1 MRHVAW
7 ILCLLYAVQV
17 FAAPTDIEARS
28 QQLNALISELWEW
41 TLQQEPVYASIL
53 GDKRYNDQMASYS
66 EKTILEQQAKNKEF
80 LKRFEAIDAA
90 GLPHQDVLNRQLE
103 IRSLKED
110 IEETDLKLWQMPVNQ
125 MSGIHIWAPQLVTLL
140 SFQTVKDYDDYI
152 ARLRQLPR
160 VFEENTADMRKGMA
174 NGLMPPKF
182 LLEKVVDQTNG
193 IATQPPDKTPFAQPF
208 NNFPASFSE
217 ADKTRLKAAGM
228 AVIKDDV
235 LPAYSKFATFVKD
248 EYVPKG
254 GTEVGVWSLPNG
266 DAIYAFQ
273 VSQYTTTDK
282 TPEQIH
288 QIGLQQVA
296 EIEKQE
302 LEIANRL
309 EFKDLKSFRQAL
321 KANPKLYA
329 QSREQI
335 LDLYRQYIAQMKPQ
349 LPMLFG
355 RLPKADLTVMPVEAF
370 REKDAAGAQYVQG
383 TPDGSRPGHVEV
395 NTSDP
400 EKRMVIDFESTA
412 YHEGVPGHHLQISIA
427 QEMQGLPPFRQ
438 HAWYGAYGE
447 GWALYSERL
456 GKEVGFYQD
465 PYSDFGRLEDEVLRA
480 IRLVVDTGLHYK
492 HWTREQVVQYFHD
505 HSAIDEPNVQSETN
519 RYISWPAQALSY
531 KMGQLKIL
539 ELRARAQQQL
549 GGQFDIRE
557 FHDQVIDSG
566 ALPLDVLEEQIN
578 LWIAQKK
585 AVRTLPPSP
594 TTGLLQL
601 RGAGVSH

>member
-1 MRHVAW
+1 MLTYFRDA
-7 ILCLLYAVQV
+7 
-17 FAAPTDIEARS
+17 T
-28 QQLNALISELWEW
+28 
-41 TLQQEPVYASIL
+41 L
-53 GDKRYNDQMASYS
+53 GDKRYNDQLGSDS
-66 EKTILEQQAKNKEF
+66 EKTILEQQAKKKEF
-80 LKRFEAIDAA
+80 LNRFEAIDAT

-103 IRSLKED
+103 IRSLRED

-125 MSGIHIWAPQLVTLL
+125 MNGIHLWAPQMVTVLP
-140 SFQTVKDYDDYI
+140 FQTVKDYDDYV

-160 VFEENTADMRKGMA
+160 IFDEDTANMRKGMA
-174 NGLMPPKF
+174 SGLMPPKF
-182 LLEKVVDQTNG
+182 LLEKVVDQANG
-193 IATQPPDKTPFAQPF
+193 IATQPPDKTPFAAPF
-208 NNFPASFSE
+208 NNFPVSFSE
-217 ADKTRLKAAGM
+217 ADKIRLRAA
-228 AVIKDDV
+228 ALAAIKDDV

-248 EYVPKG
+248 EYLPKG
-254 GTEVGVWSLPNG
+254 RTEVGVWSLPNG
-266 DAIYAFQ
+266 DAIYTFQ
-273 VSQYTTTDK
+273 VRQSTTTDK

-296 EIEKQE
+296 EIEKQQ
-302 LEIANRL
+302 LEIATRL
-309 EFKDLKSFRQAL
+309 GFKDLKSFREAL

-335 LDLYRQYIAQMKPQ
+335 LDLYRQYIAQMKPE
-349 LPMLFG
+349 LPKLFG
-355 RLPKADLTVMPVEAF
+355 RLPQADLIVMPVEPF
-370 REKDAAGAQYVQG
+370 REKDASGAQYVPG

-412 YHEGVPGHHLQISIA
+412 YHEGVPGHHLQLTIA

-438 HAWYGAYGE
+438 HGFYGAYIE

-456 GKEVGFYQD
+456 GKEVGFYKD
-465 PYSDFGRLEDEVLRA
+465 PYSDYGRLEDEMLRA

-505 HSAIDEPNVQSETN
+505 HSAIDEPNVQAETN

-549 GGQFDIRE
+549 GSQFDIRE
-557 FHDQVIDSG
+557 FHDQIIDSG
-566 ALPLDVLEEQIN
+566 ALPLDVLDEQIN
-578 LWIAQKK
+578 VWIAQKK
-585 AVRTLPPSP
+585 VVAI
-594 TTGLLQL
+594 
-601 RGAGVSH
+601 AH

>member
-1 MRHVAW
+1 MRRVA
-7 ILCLLYAVQV
+7 LFFCFFYAVQV
-17 FAAPTDIEARS
+17 FAAPADSEAHRT
-28 QQLNALISELWEW
+28 QLNALISELWEW
-41 TLQQEPVYASIL
+41 NLQQDPVYASIL
-53 GDKRYNDQMASYS
+53 GDKRYNDQLGSDS
-66 EKTILEQQAKNKEF
+66 EKTILEQQAKEKEF
-80 LKRFEAIDAA
+80 LKRFEGIDAI
-90 GLPHQDVLNRQLE
+90 GLPHQDVLNRELE

-110 IEETDLKLWQMPVNQ
+110 IEGTDLKLWQMPVNQ
-125 MSGIHIWAPQLVTLL
+125 MGGIHIDAPQMVTVL

-160 VFEENTADMRKGMA
+160 IFEEDTANMRKGMA

-193 IATQPPDKTPFAQPF
+193 IAALAPDQTPFAQPF

-217 ADKTRLKAAGM
+217 ADKARLKAAGM
-228 AVIKDDV
+228 AAIKDAV
-235 LPAYSKFATFVKD
+235 LPAYSKFAAFVKD

-254 GTEVGVWSLPNG
+254 RSEVGVWSLPNG
-266 DAIYAFQ
+266 ETIYAFR
-273 VSQYTTTDK
+273 VRRSTTTDK

-296 EIEKQE
+296 EIEKQQ

-309 EFKDLKSFRQAL
+309 GFKDLKSFRESV

-335 LDLYRQYIAQMKPQ
+335 LDLYRQYIAQMKPE
-349 LPMLFG
+349 LPKLFG
-355 RLPKADLTVMPVEAF
+355 RLPKADLIVMPVEPF
-370 REKDAAGAQYVQG
+370 REKDASGAQYVPG

-412 YHEGVPGHHLQISIA
+412 YHEGVPGHHLQLTIA

-438 HAWYGAYGE
+438 HGFYGAYIE

-456 GKEVGFYQD
+456 GKEVGFYKD
-465 PYSDFGRLEDEVLRA
+465 PYSDYGRLEDEMLRA

-549 GGQFDIRE
+549 GSQFDIRE

-566 ALPLDVLEEQIN
+566 ALPLDVLDEQIN

-585 AVRTLPPSP
+585 AVAS
-594 TTGLLQL
+594 
-601 RGAGVSH
+601 AH

>member
-1 MRHVAW
+1 
-7 ILCLLYAVQV
+7 
-17 FAAPTDIEARS
+17 
-28 QQLNALISELWEW
+28 
-41 TLQQEPVYASIL
+41 
-53 GDKRYNDQMASYS
+53 MA
-66 EKTILEQQAKNKEF
+66 
-80 LKRFEAIDAA
+80 D
-90 GLPHQDVLNRQLE
+90 
-103 IRSLKED
+103 
-110 IEETDLKLWQMPVNQ
+110 
-125 MSGIHIWAPQLVTLL
+125 
-140 SFQTVKDYDDYI
+140 
-152 ARLRQLPR
+152 
-160 VFEENTADMRKGMA
+160 
-174 NGLMPPKF
+174 GLMPPKF

-193 IATQPPDKTPFAQPF
+193 IATLPPDKTPFAQPL
-208 NNFPASFSE
+208 NNFPANFSE
-217 ADKTRLKAAGM
+217 ADKTRLKTAGLAA
-228 AVIKDDV
+228 IKDDA

-254 GTEVGVWSLPNG
+254 RTEVGVWSLPNG
-266 DAIYAFQ
+266 DAIYTFQ
-273 VSQYTTTDK
+273 VRQSTTTDK

-309 EFKDLKSFRQAL
+309 GFKDLKSFRESV

-335 LDLYRQYIAQMKPQ
+335 LDLYRQYLAQMKPE
-349 LPMLFG
+349 LPKLFG
-355 RLPKADLTVMPVEAF
+355 RLPKADLIVMPVEPF
-370 REKDAAGAQYVQG
+370 REKDAAGAQYVPG

-400 EKRMVIDFESTA
+400 EKRMVIDFESTS
-412 YHEGVPGHHLQISIA
+412 YHEGLPGHHLQLSIA

-438 HAWYGAYGE
+438 HGFYGAYIE

-465 PYSDFGRLEDEVLRA
+465 PYSDYGRLEDEMLRA
-480 IRLVVDTGLHYK
+480 IRLVVDTGLHSK

-549 GGQFDIRE
+549 GSQFDIRE
-557 FHDQVIDSG
+557 FDDQVIDSG
-566 ALPLDVLEEQIN
+566 ALPLDVLDEQIN

-585 AVRTLPPSP
+585 AVAS
-594 TTGLLQL
+594 
-601 RGAGVSH
+601 AH

>member
-1 MRHVAW
+1 MRRFAW
-7 ILCLLYAVQV
+7 FLCLLYAVPM
-17 FAAPTDIEARS
+17 FAAPTDVEARR

-53 GDKRYNDQMASYS
+53 GDKRYNDQMGSRS
-66 EKTILEQQAKNKEF
+66 EKTILDQQAREKEF
-80 LKRFEAIDAA
+80 LKRFEAIDAT
-90 GLPHQDVLNRQLE
+90 GLPHQDVLNRALE

-125 MSGIHIWAPQLVTLL
+125 MGGIHINAPQLVTVL
-140 SFQTVKDYDDYI
+140 SFQTVKDYEDYI

-160 VFEENTADMRKGMA
+160 IFEETTAKMRKGMA

-193 IATQPPDKTPFAQPF
+193 IATQPPDKTPFAEPF
-208 NNFPASFSE
+208 NNFPASFSA
-217 ADKTRLKAAGM
+217 ADKTRLKAAGL
-228 AVIKDDV
+228 AAIKDDV
-235 LPAYSKFATFVKD
+235 LPAYSRFAAFVKD
-248 EYVPKG
+248 EYAPKG
-254 GTEVGVWSLPNG
+254 RTEVGVWSLPNG
-266 DAIYAFQ
+266 EAIYTFQ
-273 VSQYTTTDK
+273 VKQSTTTDK

-296 EIEKQE
+296 EIEKQQ

-309 EFKDLKSFRQAL
+309 GFKDLKSFRESV

-335 LDLYRQYIAQMKPQ
+335 LDLYRQYLAQMKPE
-349 LPMLFG
+349 LPKLFG
-355 RLPKADLTVMPVEAF
+355 RLPKADLIVMPVEPF
-370 REKDAAGAQYVQG
+370 REKDAPGAQYVPG
-383 TPDGSRPGHVEV
+383 TADGSRPGHVEV
-395 NTSDP
+395 NTSEP
-400 EKRMVIDFESTA
+400 EKRMVISIESTA
-412 YHEGVPGHHLQISIA
+412 YHEGVPGHHLQGTIA
-427 QEMQGLPPFRQ
+427 QEVTDLPPFRQ
-438 HAWYGAYGE
+438 HGWYGAYGE

-465 PYSDFGRLEDEVLRA
+465 PYSDYGRLEDEMLRA

-549 GGQFDIRE
+549 GAQFDIRE

-585 AVRTLPPSP
+585 PVAS
-594 TTGLLQL
+594 
-601 RGAGVSH
+601 AH

>member
-1 MRHVAW
+1 MRRVA
-7 ILCLLYAVQV
+7 LVFCFFYAVQV
-17 FAAPTDIEARS
+17 FAAPADVEARRT
-28 QQLNALISELWEW
+28 QLNALISELWEW
-41 TLQQEPVYASIL
+41 NLQQDPVYASIL
-53 GDKRYNDQMASYS
+53 GDKRYNDQLGSDS
-66 EKTILEQQAKNKEF
+66 EKTTLEQQAKEKEF
-80 LKRFEAIDAA
+80 LKRFEAIDAT
-90 GLPHQDVLNRQLE
+90 GLPHQDVLNRELE

-110 IEETDLKLWQMPVNQ
+110 IESTDLKLWQMPVNQ
-125 MSGIHIWAPQLVTLL
+125 MGGIHIDAPQLVTVL

-160 VFEENTADMRKGMA
+160 IFEEDTANMRKGMA

-193 IATQPPDKTPFAQPF
+193 IAALASDQTPFAQPF
-208 NNFPASFSE
+208 NNFPAGFSE
-217 ADKTRLKAAGM
+217 ADKARLKAAGL
-228 AVIKDDV
+228 AAIKDDV
-235 LPAYSKFATFVKD
+235 LPAYSKFAAFVKD

-254 GTEVGVWSLPNG
+254 RSEVGVWSLPNG
-266 DAIYAFQ
+266 EAIYAFR
-273 VSQYTTTDK
+273 VRRSTTTDK

-296 EIEKQE
+296 EIEKQQ

-309 EFKDLKSFRQAL
+309 GFKDLKSFRESV

-335 LDLYRQYIAQMKPQ
+335 LDLYRQYIAQMKPE
-349 LPMLFG
+349 LPKLFG
-355 RLPKADLTVMPVEAF
+355 RLPKADLIVMPVESF
-370 REKDAAGAQYVQG
+370 REKDASTQYVPG

-400 EKRMVIDFESTA
+400 EKRLVIDIESTA
-412 YHEGVPGHHLQISIA
+412 YHEGVPGHHLQLTIA

-438 HAWYGAYGE
+438 HGFYGAYIE

-456 GKEVGFYQD
+456 GKEVGFYKD
-465 PYSDFGRLEDEVLRA
+465 PYSDYGRLEDEMLRA

-492 HWTREQVVQYFHD
+492 HWTRDQVVQYFHD

-531 KMGQLKIL
+531 KMGQMKIL

-549 GGQFDIRE
+549 GSQFDIRE

-566 ALPLDVLEEQIN
+566 ALPLDVLDEQIN
-578 LWIAQKK
+578 LWIVQKK
-585 AVRTLPPSP
+585 AVAS
-594 TTGLLQL
+594 
-601 RGAGVSH
+601 AH